1 MGKIYYSFL
10 RHTWLYLYF
19 TRTIGAMVLKQE
31 EKNFGEGSEHSINR
45 IMTLDDSSENPK
57 CFVGPHVQSHCAT
70 SPNVPCGQGFE
81 LRVTAFSK

>member
-31 EKNFGEGSEHSINR
+31 EKNFGEGSECSINK
-45 IMTLDDSSENPK
+45 IMASDDS
-57 CFVGPHVQSHCAT
+57 
-70 SPNVPCGQGFE
+70 
-81 LRVTAFSK
+81 